1 MRQDD
6 LGAYFMVPRKDHD
19 SLSVAVV
26 SGTGL
31 KGLLTANANQYFA
44 GGSGFPDY
52 VVFTSELPLTG
63 MKAIKAAGFY
73 QNDWSLDSKDLK

>member
-1 MRQDD
+1 MLQDD

-26 SGTGL
+26 SGTGI
-31 KGLLTANANQYFA
+31 KGLLTATANQYFA

-52 VVFTSELPLTG
+52 VVFTSELPG
-63 MKAIKAAGFY
+63 MEAIKAIGFY
-73 QNDWSLDSKDLK
+73 RNDWSLDAKDLK